1 MLRLKRLIHHVNSIS
16 PAIPSRRIITHE
28 QDKLVS
34 LISPHFAQWSPNRSF
49 FDFYGLPS
57 KAKNKK
63 QLTRLV
69 DEMKKG
75 RFADAIEF
83 KKHGGKIAT
92 ASKTIIPALEAV
104 RFPPLE
110 VTYSDG
116 KTLKMPI
123 VSDRKAYNAEQMPKA
138 SLICLT
144 FRAMSNEMINSWC
157 VPFLDTFNASKNVH
171 LYKVSFIEQPLLSWK
186 PMKRLLLWMI
196 RNSNSDVKS
205 GALENPLGYFFG
217 DHYWFRKELKLENLI
232 TGYVYLVDEFG
243 RIRWQGSGS
252 ATEEEIA
259 ALLSCTTLLLEE
271 K

>member
-1 MLRLKRLIHHVNSIS
+1 MLRLKRLIHHVKSIS
-16 PAIPSRRIITHE
+16 PAIPCRRIITHE

-34 LISPHFAQWSPNRSF
+34 LISPHFAQWSPNRSI

-63 QLTRLV
+63 QRSRLA
-69 DEMKKG
+69 DEMKRG
-75 RFADAIEF
+75 RFVDAIEF
-83 KKHGGKIAT
+83 KKHGGKIVT

-104 RFPPLE
+104 RFPALE
-110 VTYSDG
+110 VTFSDG
-116 KTLKMPI
+116 KTLKLPI
-123 VSDRKAYNAEQMPKA
+123 ISDRQADNAENMPKA

-144 FRAMSNEMINSWC
+144 FRAMSNEMINTWC
-157 VPFLDTFNASKNVH
+157 VPFLDTFSASKNVQ
-171 LYKVSFIEQPLLSWK
+171 LYKVSFIEQPILCWR
-186 PMKRLLLWMI
+186 PVKRLLLWMI
-196 RNSNSDVKS
+196 RNSNGDVKS
-205 GALENPLGYFFG
+205 GALESSFVYFFG

-232 TGYVYLVDEFG
+232 TGYVFLVDEFG

-252 ATEEEIA
+252 ATEEELA